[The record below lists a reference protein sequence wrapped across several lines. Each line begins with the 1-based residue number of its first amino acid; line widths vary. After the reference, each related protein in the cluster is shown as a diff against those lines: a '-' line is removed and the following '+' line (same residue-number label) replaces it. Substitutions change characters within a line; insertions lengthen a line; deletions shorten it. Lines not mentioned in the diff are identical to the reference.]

1 MPGDL
6 SDVAAAFES
15 ALLLVTPPGDMG
27 TTIAFVCHVMSP
39 QKKKICLPTV
49 SPEPGLGTKCQQSNE
64 RPSPPAI
71 AYW

>member
-1 MPGDL
+1 MSGDL

-39 QKKKICLPTV
+39 QKIICLPTV

-64 RPSPPAI
+64 SPSRPAI